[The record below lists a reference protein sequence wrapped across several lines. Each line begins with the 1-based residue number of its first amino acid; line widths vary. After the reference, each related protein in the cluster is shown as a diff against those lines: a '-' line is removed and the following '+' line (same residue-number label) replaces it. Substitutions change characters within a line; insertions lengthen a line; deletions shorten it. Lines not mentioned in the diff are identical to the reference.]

1 MRAARGAAVRPRAGA
16 VPQSVLLPLSPS
28 APAATQTHVF
38 GDKSAV
44 TAHLAGSAE
53 EACARAAWE
62 EQERRRKAEL
72 RAEATE
78 TSPELLA
85 RDVPG
90 L

>member
-1 MRAARGAAVRPRAGA
+1 MRGGGPSGAPR
-16 VPQSVLLPLSPS
+16 VSFYWSHS
-28 APAATQTHVF
+28 RAPACFPPCSQTHVF

-53 EACARAAWE
+53 EAYARAAWE

>member
-1 MRAARGAAVRPRAGA
+1 M
-16 VPQSVLLPLSPS
+16 
-28 APAATQTHVF
+28 F